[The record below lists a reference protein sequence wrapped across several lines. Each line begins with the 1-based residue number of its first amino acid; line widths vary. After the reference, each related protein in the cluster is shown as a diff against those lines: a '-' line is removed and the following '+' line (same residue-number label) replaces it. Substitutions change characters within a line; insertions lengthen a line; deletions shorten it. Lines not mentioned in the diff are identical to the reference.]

1 MALALMAPL
10 VVGLQQPNAQPPQ
23 TKPPAARS
31 ITDVIHRTID
41 LPPLLMAIVD
51 TPEYQRLR
59 NVGQLGTASW
69 VYPCAVHDRFQHSLG
84 VAHLAQ
90 RWAKVRASQCARQA
104 KPSHRP
110 TRPDPSQPNPTQPDP
125 TQPNPTRPDP
135 TQPDP
140 TQPNLT

>member
-1 MALALMAPL
+1 MGSARAAIALMALMAPL
-10 VVGLQQPNAQPPQ
+10 VIGLQPGAPPPQ
-23 TKPPAARS
+23 TKPPAGRS

-59 NVGQLGTASW
+59 GVGQLGTASW

-90 RWAKVRASQCARQA
+90 RWAKVQQQTEHG
-104 KPSHRP
+104 PHR
-110 TRPDPSQPNPTQPDP
+110 
-125 TQPNPTRPDP
+125 
-135 TQPDP
+135 
-140 TQPNLT
+140 